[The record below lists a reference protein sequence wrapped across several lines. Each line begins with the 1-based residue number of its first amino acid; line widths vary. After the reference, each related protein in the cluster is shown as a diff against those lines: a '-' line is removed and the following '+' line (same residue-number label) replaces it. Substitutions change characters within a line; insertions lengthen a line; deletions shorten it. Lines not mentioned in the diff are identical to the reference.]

1 MPWIW
6 WRVQFYREEDFM
18 ATVGLSFIKTEALAA
33 CKAAVAGVKVEVT
46 MAGGDKWD
54 TGDGTKQRNFELKM
68 EG

>member
-1 MPWIW
+1 
-6 WRVQFYREEDFM
+6 M

-33 CKAAVAGVKVEVT
+33 CKAAVAGVKVEVA

>member
-1 MPWIW
+1 
-6 WRVQFYREEDFM
+6 M

-33 CKAAVAGVKVEVT
+33 CKAAVASVKVEVEVT